1 VTTLRTRLTQVAL
14 VLAVPALAACSTNFG
29 APTDQVYIPAR
40 GVNDR
45 SGDVDVLNVVV
56 VSDTE
61 GTGTVVATLV
71 NNKGDEDTL
80 TGVTV
85 AGSEAEIADA
95 RESAA
100 LPVGGHNNLGTLG
113 AVTASSPDIEEGR
126 FVEVVFTFQ
135 RAGAITVEAPVV
147 PHEGDYEDVPMG
159 AQAID

>member
-1 VTTLRTRLTQVAL
+1 MTTLRTRLTQVAL

-29 APTDQVYIPAR
+29 APTDQDYIAAR

-56 VSDTE
+56 VSDTD
-61 GTGTVVATLV
+61 GAGTVVASLV
-71 NNKGDEDTL
+71 NNTGDEDTL

-85 AGSEAEIADA
+85 AGSEATITDA
-95 RESAA
+95 RENAEIPA
-100 LPVGGHNNLGTLG
+100 GGIVNLGSTG
-113 AVTASSPDIEEGR
+113 AVTASSSDIEGGR

-147 PHEGDYEDVPMG
+147 PHEGDFEDVPMES
-159 AQAID
+159 AS

>member
-1 VTTLRTRLTQVAL
+1 MTTLRTRLTQVAL

-29 APTDQVYIPAR
+29 APTDQDYIAAR

-61 GTGTVVATLV
+61 GTGTVVASLV
-71 NNKGDEDTL
+71 NNKTDEDTL

-85 AGSEAEIADA
+85 AGAEADIADA
-95 RESAA
+95 RKNGAI
-100 LPVGGHNNLGTLG
+100 PGGGLLNLGTTG
-113 AVTASSPDIEEGR
+113 AVTASSSDIEGGR

-147 PHEGDYEDVPMG
+147 PHEGDYEDVPLDG
-159 AQAID
+159 VS